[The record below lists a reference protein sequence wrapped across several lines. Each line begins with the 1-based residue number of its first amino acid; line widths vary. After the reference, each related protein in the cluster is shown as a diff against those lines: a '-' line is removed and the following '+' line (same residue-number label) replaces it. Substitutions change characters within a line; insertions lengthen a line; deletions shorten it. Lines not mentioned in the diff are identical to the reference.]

1 MATVARFEELGVWQ
15 RARQLSRTV
24 YALTGSPGF
33 ADDRALS
40 DQMRRAV
47 ISIASNVAEG
57 FERGGRGEFVQFL
70 SVAKGSAGELRAQL
84 YLALDQQYLTQAQFE
99 ESLAMTEATAAML
112 AGLMRYLKCSPIKG
126 DKYNRTNGNSTAAT
140 LDVKP

>member
-15 RARQLSRTV
+15 KARELAGRV

-33 ADDRALS
+33 ADDRALR
-40 DQMRRAV
+40 DQMRRAA

-70 SVAKGSAGELRAQL
+70 SVAKGSAGEVRAQL
-84 YLALDQQYLTQAQFE
+84 YLALDQRYITQTQFE

-112 AGLMRYLKCSPIKG
+112 VGLMRYLKHSPIKG
-126 DKYNRTNGNSTAAT
+126 DKYKRTNGNSTAAT
-140 LDVKP
+140 LNVKP